1 MMLLLRIVGWV
12 CLGLGVGSAI
22 FGAWAFFDPST
33 IQLANDADPFGAPP
47 SRLRIAFQF
56 VFSIALAVFGARLS
70 TWKKKR

>member
-1 MMLLLRIVGWV
+1 MMLLLRIVGWL

-22 FGAWAFFDPST
+22 FGAWAFFDPSA
-33 IQLANDADPFGAPP
+33 IQLANDDAPFSAPP

-70 TWKKKR
+70 IGKQKR